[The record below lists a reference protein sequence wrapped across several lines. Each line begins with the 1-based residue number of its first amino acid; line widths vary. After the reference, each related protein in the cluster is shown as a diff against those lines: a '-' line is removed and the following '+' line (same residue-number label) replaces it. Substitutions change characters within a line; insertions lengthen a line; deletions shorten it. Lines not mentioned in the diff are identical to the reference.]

1 MIDSHSRVVVTI
13 PTLVLLAGLLAV
25 APTAAFETDN
35 WPSFRGA
42 DALAVADDDAR
53 LPTTWST
60 TENVAWKVP
69 IAGLGWSS
77 PVIWG
82 DRVFITTVAS
92 DGEIEEPRM
101 GLYFPYGSP
110 ESGGIPTKEGQ
121 LKERDRDV
129 HRWIV
134 YALDFESG
142 EVVWKTEVNA
152 EAPTFDRH
160 LKNSYASETPVTDG
174 KRVYAFFGNV
184 GVFAL
189 DMDGKLVWEKRIEP
203 ATTRLGW
210 GTAASPVLY
219 DDQIFVVSDNDDQ
232 SFVMALDTET
242 GEENWRV
249 NREEGS
255 NWATPFVWDN
265 GQRVELITAGSDM
278 VRTYDLEGN
287 ELWYFTGMNT
297 LSIPQPFSAH
307 GLLYVT
313 SGYVGDRI
321 KPVFAIR
328 PGAEGDITL
337 AEGQKSN
344 DYVVW
349 YQDGAGPYHPTPLV
363 YGDHYFTLLD
373 LGFYTVHDAKT
384 GEELYFTE
392 QQKKNSEVRRRV
404 SRGSGGFTASPWAY
418 NGKIFALSESG
429 DTFVIDTAKDF
440 EVVGTNSLDEV
451 AMSTPAVAR
460 GSLFI
465 RTRSHLW
472 RLTEGGASTTSTGN

>member
-1 MIDSHSRVVVTI
+1 
-13 PTLVLLAGLLAV
+13 
-25 APTAAFETDN
+25 
-35 WPSFRGA
+35 
-42 DALAVADDDAR
+42 
-53 LPTTWST
+53 
-60 TENVAWKVP
+60 
-69 IAGLGWSS
+69 
-77 PVIWG
+77 
-82 DRVFITTVAS
+82 
-92 DGEIEEPRM
+92 
-101 GLYFPYGSP
+101 
-110 ESGGIPTKEGQ
+110 
-121 LKERDRDV
+121 
-129 HRWIV
+129 
-134 YALDFESG
+134 
-142 EVVWKTEVNA
+142 
-152 EAPTFDRH
+152 
-160 LKNSYASETPVTDG
+160 
-174 KRVYAFFGNV
+174 
-184 GVFAL
+184 
-189 DMDGKLVWEKRIEP
+189 MDGKLVWEKRIEP